1 MSSLQCQRK
10 ISQRAFEGKLREF
23 HMGEQNI
30 IRMIYLYIYVFF

>member
-23 HMGEQNI
+23 HVGEQNI
-30 IRMIYLYIYVFF
+30 IILSELLFLSDG